1 MKKKIPEYPPIS
13 IPYERHALASN
24 SCMPRRPY
32 HELPILN
39 FFLWGP
45 SIFLV
50 VGSTWTTGL
59 SAPIGLVANDLSRV
73 AFLVCFKVDDDCDA
87 IDSDSLLCGEFKISW
102 FRVYQSQ
109 SKRCED

>member
-87 IDSDSLLCGEFKISW
+87 ASVGEGRGGGREEGGVAISL
-102 FRVYQSQ
+102 
-109 SKRCED
+109 